1 MKTIKPLLVFF
12 FLLSI
17 NLFSQQKEDYSKL
30 PGYFN
35 YQDFSQ
41 LKDAESTTE
50 VYLEEPLL
58 KMITSMAEDKT
69 DGLGDAISGLKLVRV
84 NEFKIPK
91 DEHTN
96 MGAAIESMDKILN
109 SKKWDRI
116 VRISRKG
123 NYTNIYIK
131 KEADGALAGLTIISL
146 EKAFDKR
153 DPYSAGKATFVNI
166 VGKIDLDKLGKL
178 TKKFN
183 LPGLDNMK
191 NKEKDED

>member
-1 MKTIKPLLVFF
+1 MKNIKSLLILF
-12 FLLSI
+12 FLFSI
-17 NLFSQQKEDYSKL
+17 NLFPQQKEDYSKL

-58 KMITSMAEDKT
+58 KMITSMAEEKT

-84 NEFKIPK
+84 NEFRIPK

-96 MGAAIESMDKILN
+96 MGAAIESMDKMLN
-109 SKKWDRI
+109 SKNWDRI
-116 VRISRKG
+116 VRINSKG

-131 KEADGALAGLTIISL
+131 KEANGVLAGLTIISL
-146 EKAFDKR
+146 EKAFDKG

-166 VGKIDLDKLGKL
+166 VGKIDLNKIGKL

-183 LPGLDNMK
+183 LPGLDKMK
-191 NKEKDED
+191 DKEKEED